1 MKTKLTF
8 WSSMLF
14 LLSLSILLTI
24 YLAWIFYPL
33 EIQWLNLT
41 DRVYLKPETIQYN
54 FHILM
59 NYLTNPFSQ
68 DLQMPD
74 FRSSASG
81 LHHFAVVK
89 NLFLRDD
96 KKRNYYLVVMPED
109 KPANLKALRVAL
121 EARPLRFASEED
133 LHGILGLRGGAVSPF
148 GVLNDEEGKVQV
160 VFDEALRDWPAVG
173 VHPNDNTAT
182 LRVPLS
188 DLLALFQ
195 DRAVPYRFVD
205 MDVAPAQ

>member
-1 MKTKLTF
+1 MAF
-8 WSSMLF
+8 GREEVCA
-14 LLSLSILLTI
+14 
-24 YLAWIFYPL
+24 YLDERGVAY
-33 EIQWLNLT
+33 
-41 DRVYLKPETIQYN
+41 DRVDHEAVFTMGAMDALE
-54 FHILM
+54 L
-59 NYLTNPFSQ
+59 PF
-68 DLQMPD
+68 
-74 FRSSASG
+74 AN
-81 LHHFAVVK
+81 AVVK

-96 KKRNYYLVVMPED
+96 KKRNYYLVVMPDD
-109 KPANLKALRVAL
+109 KPANLKALRAAL
-121 EARPLRFASEED
+121 GARPLRFASEED
-133 LHGILGLRGGAVSPF
+133 LHGMLGLRGGAVSPF

-160 VFDEALRDWPAVG
+160 VFDEVLRDWPAVG